1 MEAFKASFAFI
12 DNNVLVAKSLNE
24 FIYVSSHA
32 PIYEGSFEKLM
43 LYALCPMPYGIAFVC
58 LLLILGWSKVLFG
71 LKFRKILKL
80 LLI

>member
-43 LYALCPMPYGIAFVC
+43 LYALWYNFCM
-58 LLLILGWSKVLFG
+58 SSSHSG
-71 LKFRKILKL
+71 LVKGTVWFKI
-80 LLI
+80 

>member
-1 MEAFKASFAFI
+1 MEAFQASFAFI

-43 LYALCPMPYGIAFVC
+43 LYAL
-58 LLLILGWSKVLFG
+58 W
-71 LKFRKILKL
+71 
-80 LLI
+80 